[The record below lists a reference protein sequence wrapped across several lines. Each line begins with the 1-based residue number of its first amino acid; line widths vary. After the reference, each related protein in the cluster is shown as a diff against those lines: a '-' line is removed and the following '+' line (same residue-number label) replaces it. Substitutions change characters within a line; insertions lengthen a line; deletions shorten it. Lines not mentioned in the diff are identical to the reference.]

1 MKILIAGDSFAADW
15 SAKYNKYP
23 GWPNLLENDFSVKNV
38 AQAGVSEYK
47 ILKQIELHYNDSYD
61 FVIVSHTS
69 PTRVHTRR
77 HPVMHNDV
85 LHTNADLLVNDIMS
99 KRSLFNQ
106 SLNAA
111 KGYFKFHYDEQY
123 YTDIYWLLREKINDL
138 LVTARVISICNFNE
152 VYNNETF
159 NFSKYRTS
167 NSGLINHFDDAANAL
182 IHYQIKRYIQEYEN

>member
-15 SAKYNKYP
+15 STKYNKYP
-23 GWPNLLENDFSVKNV
+23 GWPNLLKNDFSVKNV

-85 LHTNADLLVNDIMS
+85 LHNNADLLVNDIMS
-99 KRSLFNQ
+99 KRSWFN
-106 SLNAA
+106 NALRA
-111 KGYFKFHYDEQY
+111 AQWYFKYHYDENY
-123 YTDIYWLLREKINDL
+123 YNDVYWLIRDRIDNL
-138 LVTARVISICNFNE
+138 LKNARVISICNFDE
-152 VYNNETF
+152 VYCNETF
-159 NFSKYRTS
+159 NFSRYRTS
-167 NSGLINHFDDAANAL
+167 NPGLINHFDDAANAL
-182 IHYQIKRYIQEYEN
+182 IHYQIRGYILNYEN